1 MFRYIF
7 INYILTCFARGCAG
21 KSDNSCLYPVNLAG
35 GIRICKDVK
44 CFYRSLLSEGTKRMP
59 DAPERRSQT
68 CTSETCPRREP
79 IHHNDILCI
88 WEKKVLFKKNCYTKP
103 CNIFHQPLIQVH
115 PFSTSIRQ
123 IGFVHF
129 LSVCYLHFLRSWVR
143 VEVSQF
149 SWALYCV
156 SHVWTGYRQLDKM
169 TISETN

>member
-1 MFRYIF
+1 MF
-7 INYILTCFARGCAG
+7 AG
-21 KSDNSCLYPVNLAG
+21 KSDNSCLYPVNLAD

-88 WEKKVLFKKNCYTKP
+88 WEKKVLFKKNCYTKR

-115 PFSTSIRQ
+115 LLHKYQTDRFCSFSFCVLFTFFKKLSEGRSIV
-123 IGFVHF
+123 ILVG
-129 LSVCYLHFLRSWVR
+129 
-143 VEVSQF
+143 
-149 SWALYCV
+149 ALLCV
-156 SHVWTGYRQLDKM
+156 ACVDWL
-169 TISETN
+169 